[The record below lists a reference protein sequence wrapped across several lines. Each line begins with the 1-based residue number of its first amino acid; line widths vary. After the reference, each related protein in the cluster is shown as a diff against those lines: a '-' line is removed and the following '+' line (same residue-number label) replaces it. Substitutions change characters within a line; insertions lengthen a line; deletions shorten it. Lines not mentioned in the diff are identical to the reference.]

1 MIYDDVWWYMEYYAE
16 MAVMG
21 HCWRVTAVTFSPPL
35 VSLQLVWRRARRA
48 ASWHMRPAMT
58 RYSATRHFSIRFDK
72 YHFSSFLIISHHV
85 SSCSHH
91 FSSFSHRYFAEKK
104 NHPNPQ
110 SISMSLSSSVR
121 KGAAASKLPRNFFS
135 ELHWLQLLR
144 ITESNPHHRIL
155 WELHVHI

>member
-1 MIYDDVWWYMEYYAE
+1 MMIYGVLCRDGSHGTLLTCHCCDFLASACIASACLTARSKGGI
-16 MAVMG
+16 MAYEAC
-21 HCWRVTAVTFSPPL
+21 HD
-35 VSLQLVWRRARRA
+35 SLLGD
-48 ASWHMRPAMT
+48 
-58 RYSATRHFSIRFDK
+58 SALLDQIR
-72 YHFSSFLIISHHV
+72 SVSFLIISHHV

-155 WELHVHI
+155 